1 MRGLMMDSP
10 LLISGMLEHAAVQH
24 ADREIVSITHD
35 HPRHRTRWADIAQRA
50 RRLAAILAANDMAEG
65 DRIATLAWNDFRHL
79 EIYFGVAGNGQVCHT
94 INPRL
99 FSEQLE
105 YIVNHA
111 EDRWLFFDPAF
122 LPLVESLAPAFPS
135 IERYIVLCDS
145 EALPH
150 SQLTPLTSYE
160 ALLSEADTSHYHWPR
175 FDENTASG
183 LCYTSGTTGNPKGVL
198 YSHRSTVLHAMANVA
213 PDAMDLG
220 SHSVVLPVVP
230 LFHVNAWGVPYC
242 AAIAGAKLV
251 LPGPSMGKGDVLHT
265 LIEEEGVDL
274 ALGVPTIWHALLEH
288 TREHRKR
295 LNALKRT
302 IIGGAAVPR
311 AMVQA
316 FRDEHGVEV
325 RQGWGMTETSPVG
338 AVNVAKPQHDALDAD
353 ARLDLAIK
361 SGRALYGC
369 EMRILDDHGKA
380 LPHDGESY
388 GFLQVRGPWICS
400 EYFRLEGS
408 DTAHTPDGWLDTG
421 DVATIDADGYMMI
434 TDRSKDLI
442 KSGGEWISS
451 IVLENI
457 AAGFD
462 NVREAAVI
470 AIADE
475 KWSERPLL
483 VVVPVGDAGVD
494 SQAILQGFRGK
505 VADWW
510 IPDRVE
516 FIDEMPH
523 TATGKIRKLALRERF
538 NRPL

>member
-1 MRGLMMDSP
+1 MLGLMMDSP
-10 LLISGMLEHAAVQH
+10 LLISGILEHAAVQH
-24 ADREIVSITHD
+24 ADRDIVSITHD
-35 HPRHRTRWADIAQRA
+35 HPRHRTRWADIAARA
-50 RRLAAILAANDMAEG
+50 RQLAAVLAANDIAEG

-79 EIYFGVAGNGQVCHT
+79 EIYFGVSGNGQVCHT

-99 FSEQLE
+99 FSDQLV
-105 YIVNHA
+105 YIINHA
-111 EDRWLFFDPAF
+111 EDRWLFLDPAF
-122 LPLVESLAPAFPS
+122 IPLVETLAPALPT
-135 IERYIVLCDS
+135 IERYIVLCDTA
-145 EALPH
+145 ALPE
-150 SQLTPLTSYE
+150 SRLTPLTSYE
-160 ALLSEADTSHYHWPR
+160 ALLSEADTSRYHWPQ

-242 AAIAGAKLV
+242 AAIVGAKLV
-251 LPGPSMGKGDVLHT
+251 LPGPAMGKGDVLHD
-265 LIEEEGVDL
+265 LIETEQVDL
-274 ALGVPTIWHALLEH
+274 ALGVPTIWHALLEY
-288 TREHRKR
+288 TRSSGKR
-295 LNALKRT
+295 LNALQRT
-302 IIGGAAVPR
+302 IIGGAAVPK
-311 AMVQA
+311 AMVRA
-316 FRDEHGVEV
+316 FRDEHDVEV

-338 AVNVAKPQHDALDAD
+338 AVNTSKPQHATLDPE
-353 ARLDLAIK
+353 ARLELAIK
-361 SGRALYGC
+361 SGRALFGC
-369 EMRILDDHGKA
+369 EMRIVDDHGQP
-380 LPHDGESY
+380 LPHDGESF

-400 EYFRLEGS
+400 AYFRLEGN
-408 DTAHTPDGWLDTG
+408 DAAHTSDGWLDTG
-421 DVATIDADGYMMI
+421 DVATIDPDGYMMI

-483 VVVPVGDAGVD
+483 VIVPGDSTRAD
-494 SQAILQGFRGK
+494 SQTLLQGFKGK

-538 NRPL
+538 SQ